1 MATGLVMTLGLQ
13 RSDTWFTWRGGPDC
27 LWTRRV
33 SWLWSSDVQQSRQ
46 EQARSQPYVW
56 RTERRVEEGK
66 RSRNGCNLQPFL
78 PNQPI
83 YSVQSLQSA
92 KKTGCHVATEVF
104 LVDNAAVICSAK
116 GFVTSYNASTCPCL
130 LLQSV
135 WHMVLLKIL
144 NYRY

>member
-1 MATGLVMTLGLQ
+1 MTPGSLDDVALIVSELATTQ
-13 RSDTWFTWRGGPDC
+13 AFAADEC
-27 LWTRRV
+27 Q
-33 SWLWSSDVQQSRQ
+33 WLWSSDDQKSRQ

-56 RTERRVEEGK
+56 GTERRVEEGK

-135 WHMVLLKIL
+135 
-144 NYRY
+144 